1 MNFLKLNNVCVDIPV
16 YNVNSRSIKKTLI
29 KSLGQNKIVQDQ
41 SGIQMVQALKNINI
55 DLNSGDRLGLIG
67 PNGAGK
73 STLLR
78 VLSGVYSPTSGS
90 ISSKGK
96 VSSLIDLTLGMD
108 VEASGIE
115 NIYIQG
121 ELFEISKKII
131 DKNIDDIINFS
142 ELNEF
147 IEMPIRTYSAGMIFR
162 LGFSVLTFLQP
173 EILIMDEWI
182 AVGDNN
188 FSKKVNERLKFI
200 LEKTKVFVIAS
211 HSKDLI
217 LDVCNRVVW
226 IENGTVRLDGSPKKL
241 CDLYFV

>member
-1 MNFLKLNNVCVDIPV
+1 MNFFKLNNVCVDIPV

-142 ELNEF
+142 ELKEF
-147 IEMPIRTYSAGMIFR
+147 IEMPIRTYSSGMIFR

-226 IENGTVRLDGSPKKL
+226 IENGTIRLDGPPKKL
-241 CDLYFV
+241 CELYFI

>member
-1 MNFLKLNNVCVDIPV
+1 
-16 YNVNSRSIKKTLI
+16 
-29 KSLGQNKIVQDQ
+29 
-41 SGIQMVQALKNINI
+41 
-55 DLNSGDRLGLIG
+55 
-67 PNGAGK
+67 
-73 STLLR
+73 
-78 VLSGVYSPTSGS
+78 
-90 ISSKGK
+90 
-96 VSSLIDLTLGMD
+96 MD

-142 ELNEF
+142 ELKEF
-147 IEMPIRTYSAGMIFR
+147 IEMPIRTYSTGMIFR

-200 LEKTKVFVIAS
+200 LEKTKVFIIAS

-241 CDLYFV
+241 CDLYFI